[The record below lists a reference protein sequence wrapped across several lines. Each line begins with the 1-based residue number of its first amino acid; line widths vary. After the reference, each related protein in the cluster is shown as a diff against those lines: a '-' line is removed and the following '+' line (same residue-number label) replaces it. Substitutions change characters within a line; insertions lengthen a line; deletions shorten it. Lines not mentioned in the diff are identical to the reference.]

1 MKCLYSRFLASQAK
15 TIIHYPINLSV
26 RPLYSQ
32 PLFVKANTFRFTI
45 IPPQLIGS
53 RSGKFVTTSYP
64 QKIIQAIL
72 ESSSF
77 AMRVKSTFRCFCFV
91 CGHEYTY
98 IIQTYVYIYT
108 YIYIYI
114 YIYVTIYICS
124 HLEAVCI
131 CHSALH
137 IFLVYKYCRQYEFVI
152 TLIECWFFHN
162 MHYPLLFRRRVELF
176 YQLLASLV
184 YFLFWRH
191 GTP

>member
-26 RPLYSQ
+26 RLLYRK
-32 PLFVKANTFRFTI
+32 PLFVKANIFRFTI

-77 AMRVKSTFRCFCFV
+77 AMRVKSTFRCFCFL
-91 CGHEYTY
+91 CGHGYTY

-114 YIYVTIYICS
+114 YMLQYTYVHTW
-124 HLEAVCI
+124 
-131 CHSALH
+131 
-137 IFLVYKYCRQYEFVI
+137 RQYVFVTVLCI
-152 TLIECWFFHN
+152 FFWFTSI
-162 MHYPLLFRRRVELF
+162 VDST
-176 YQLLASLV
+176 SLS
-184 YFLFWRH
+184 LH
-191 GTP
+191 

>member
-15 TIIHYPINLSV
+15 TIIHYPINFSV
-26 RPLYSQ
+26 RLLYRK
-32 PLFVKANTFRFTI
+32 PLFVKANIFRFTI

-77 AMRVKSTFRCFCFV
+77 AMRVKSTFRCFCFL

-114 YIYVTIYICS
+114 YIYICYNIHMFTLGGS
-124 HLEAVCI
+124 MYLSQCSAYFFGLQVLSTVRVCHCI
-131 CHSALH
+131 D
-137 IFLVYKYCRQYEFVI
+137 
-152 TLIECWFFHN
+152 
-162 MHYPLLFRRRVELF
+162 
-176 YQLLASLV
+176 
-184 YFLFWRH
+184 
-191 GTP
+191 